1 MIGSLVF
8 SKSHS
13 LVRYIR
19 REGYVDNGETYCSLR
34 TLRCDLKDK
43 DDEYLRGVVSALAL
57 NLGDK
62 RLKKFIKHNTENF
75 SLSRFV
81 KFCSFLDENK
91 CKRVMYLTEYHE
103 LLKGVDT
110 KEAESLVYNLKN
122 AKVTSKKGF
131 IARHGEDIGGLM
143 FKEFQ
148 RTSSL
153 SYEIKKESGFDTRLI
168 SHWCK
173 DHWIAKGY
181 SEKEA
186 ELAVSEAQFKY
197 AGINPTIWRSKGY
210 SESEVDTIMA
220 EIDSKKGSAYSFD
233 KLRLKLSHLSED
245 EVLSI
250 LENRKTNMV
259 NTLIEKELAAPK
271 EYYDKFKSYS
281 HRVRVLTEQS
291 KLHLVDNIHLRSLNY
306 HLDHRYSILRGFLD
320 NVPAEVLSSH
330 HNLEVI
336 SATDNLSKA
345 SGCSIE
351 LSELLSK
358 ACIVYH
364 NKSTVTQ
371 STIIQSNVN

>member
-1 MIGSLVF
+1 MIRGLEF
-8 SKSHS
+8 SSTKS

-19 REGYVDNGETYCSLR
+19 RAVYVDNGETYYSLR

-43 DDEYLRGVVSALAL
+43 DDEYLRGVVSALIL

-62 RLKKFIKHNTENF
+62 RLKKFIKHNPVNF
-75 SLSRFV
+75 SLSRFI
-81 KFCSFLDENK
+81 KYCDFLDSNK
-91 CKRVMYLTEYHE
+91 YKSVMYLVEYHK
-103 LLKGVDT
+103 LLRGVGD
-110 KEAESLVYNLKN
+110 KEAESLVSAVKSN
-122 AKVTSKKGF
+122 KVTSREGF
-131 IARHGEDIGGLM
+131 IARHGDVIGEQM

-153 SYEIKKESGFDTRLI
+153 SYEIKKENGFDIRLI

-186 ELAVSEAQFKY
+186 ELAVSESQFKY
-197 AGINPTIWRSKGY
+197 AGVNPTIWRSKGY

-220 EIDSKKGSAYSFD
+220 EIDSKKGASYSFD
-233 KLRLKLSHLSED
+233 KLQLKLPHLSAD

-250 LENRKTNMV
+250 LDGRKVSMV
-259 NTLIEKELAAPK
+259 NTFIEKELAAPK
-271 EYYDKFKSYS
+271 EDYDKFKSYS
-281 HRVRVLTEQS
+281 HKVRVLTEQS

-351 LSELLSK
+351 LSELLSR

-364 NKSTVTQ
+364 NKDIVTQ